1 MPNPEVAAFANSL
14 SGSGLLRLLRCGQGA
29 EEHLVEILL
38 VSQQLR
44 DIDDSL
50 VDDHASD
57 LARVRF
63 VNLLL
68 DEGEEEVAHQSASLV
83 PILGLLKLLEVEAL
97 GQLPADLGSL
107 SGVRKVHLGLGHGLL
122 LQLVPWLLLVLH
134 VRLGLGLRLLVLVS
148 LLLVLTLLALIV
160 VATALVVE
168 VATATTA
175 LVIVAAV
182 VIAGAA
188 LAVLVLLLLVL
199 PALRLTALVLVVVLT
214 LVVVLGLG
222 TLLLVVASLV
232 LLAL

>member
-1 MPNPEVAAFANSL
+1 MPNPEVASFANSL
-14 SGSGLLRLLRCGQGA
+14 SRSGLLWLLRCGKGT
-29 EEHLVEILL
+29 EEHLVEILR
-38 VSQQLR
+38 VGQQLR
-44 DIDDSL
+44 DVDDSL
-50 VDDHASD
+50 INDHAGD

-68 DEGEEEVAHQSASLV
+68 DEGEEEVAHQSAALV
-83 PILGLLKLLEVEAL
+83 PILGLIELLEVKTL
-97 GQLPADLGSL
+97 RQLPAGLGSL
-107 SGVRKVHLGLGHGLL
+107 DRAGEVHLRLGHRLL
-122 LQLVPWLLLVLH
+122 LRLVPWLLLVLH
-134 VRLGLGLRLLVLVS
+134 LRLGRRLRLMVLVS

-175 LVIVAAV
+175 LEIVAAV
-182 VIAGAA
+182 VVAGAA

-199 PALRLTALVLVVVLT
+199 SALRLTALVLVVVLT